1 MGHEWRRHISH
12 RLLDSCQLQRL
23 CGRRDPRLRGGNL
36 SGHDYDAQI
45 GHLDPSLL
53 PRESEARK
61 PMAFATEGEAKQQRV
76 EQQREQQRIRQS
88 PVLRA
93 HAVAVVRPWNPR
105 NLVVLCGRCLD
116 SAAGAGHDG
125 KLRCASHQLTS
136 PRVLALPNHVGTF
149 ANRTRSIVIS
159 TGVRWTPILTCPTE
173 PSMHQATLRG
183 PNSSQTW
190 IDGSTKRHRISFDHP
205 VGT

>member
-12 RLLDSCQLQRL
+12 RLLDSCLLQRL

-45 GHLDPSLL
+45 GHLDPSIL

-136 PRVLALPNHVGTF
+136 PWVLALPNHVGDVCEPNPVHRDIHRCQMDPDSHMSDR
-149 ANRTRSIVIS
+149 AVNAPSDIARTQQQSNV
-159 TGVRWTPILTCPTE
+159 
-173 PSMHQATLRG
+173 
-183 PNSSQTW
+183 
-190 IDGSTKRHRISFDHP
+190 D
-205 VGT
+205 